1 MAHGFGCLVL
11 YLMFEESCITFAIVL
26 GLFRNQLSI
35 VKSLNQIVWLK
46 MRKLTK
52 FLVQNTL

>member
-26 GLFRNQLSI
+26 GLFRYQLSI
-35 VKSLNQIVWLK
+35 VKSLNHFVWHK
-46 MRKLTK
+46 KKILTK
-52 FLVQNTL
+52 IIIQNTL